1 MIDYEWTFSFPV
13 PSQFIVYRMIHYYLE
28 SDGKREILRQK
39 NFYEKAGLTEE
50 DCKVFAEME
59 RNFQQYMLGSHA
71 SMLSLYRRIS
81 PGKADAVI
89 FYEEKKKEAAQ
100 KLQIFLDTGS
110 GFSEENS
117 VKFPIKDRRCMVK
130 MELPGQIQSL
140 RLDPGELRTGIRV
153 CGLYWEDGS
162 SAQFCTN
169 GVSLGEN
176 LYYFGTT
183 DPQIQIQRI
192 PKNVGTIEI
201 ELEFED
207 EKETS
212 EKFWNIYQKRE
223 QNFRIREAELQ
234 KQENVLRTVENSKL
248 WKMYRNVKKV

>member
-1 MIDYEWTFSFPV
+1 M
-13 PSQFIVYRMIHYYLE
+13 
-28 SDGKREILRQK
+28 K
-39 NFYEKAGLTEE
+39 
-50 DCKVFAEME
+50 
-59 RNFQQYMLGSHA
+59 FQ
-71 SMLSLYRRIS
+71 
-81 PGKADAVI
+81 V
-89 FYEEKKKEAAQ
+89 
-100 KLQIFLDTGS
+100 
-110 GFSEENS
+110 
-117 VKFPIKDRRCMVK
+117 KDRRCMVK

-153 CGLYWEDGS
+153 CGIHWEDGT

-169 GVSLGEN
+169 GDSLGEN
-176 LYYFGTT
+176 LYYFGAA
-183 DPQIQIQRI
+183 DPQIQIQKI
-192 PKNVGTIEI
+192 PENVRTIEI

-234 KQENVLRTVENSKL
+234 KKENVLRTVENSKL

>member
-1 MIDYEWTFSFPV
+1 
-13 PSQFIVYRMIHYYLE
+13 
-28 SDGKREILRQK
+28 
-39 NFYEKAGLTEE
+39 
-50 DCKVFAEME
+50 
-59 RNFQQYMLGSHA
+59 
-71 SMLSLYRRIS
+71 
-81 PGKADAVI
+81 
-89 FYEEKKKEAAQ
+89 
-100 KLQIFLDTGS
+100 
-110 GFSEENS
+110 
-117 VKFPIKDRRCMVK
+117 MVK

-140 RLDPGELRTGIRV
+140 RLDPGDLRTGIRV

-162 SAQFCTN
+162 SAQFSTN

-176 LYYFGTT
+176 LYYFGAT

-192 PKNVGTIEI
+192 PENVGTIEI
-201 ELEFED
+201 NLEFED

-234 KQENVLRTVENSKL
+234 KQENVLRAVENSKL

>member
-1 MIDYEWTFSFPV
+1 
-13 PSQFIVYRMIHYYLE
+13 
-28 SDGKREILRQK
+28 
-39 NFYEKAGLTEE
+39 
-50 DCKVFAEME
+50 
-59 RNFQQYMLGSHA
+59 
-71 SMLSLYRRIS
+71 
-81 PGKADAVI
+81 
-89 FYEEKKKEAAQ
+89 
-100 KLQIFLDTGS
+100 
-110 GFSEENS
+110 
-117 VKFPIKDRRCMVK
+117 MVK

-162 SAQFCTN
+162 SAQFSTN

-176 LYYFGTT
+176 LYYFGAT
-183 DPQIQIQRI
+183 DPRIQIQRI
-192 PKNVGTIEI
+192 PENVGTIEI

-234 KQENVLRTVENSKL
+234 KQENVLRAVENSKL

>member
-1 MIDYEWTFSFPV
+1 M
-13 PSQFIVYRMIHYYLE
+13 
-28 SDGKREILRQK
+28 
-39 NFYEKAGLTEE
+39 
-50 DCKVFAEME
+50 
-59 RNFQQYMLGSHA
+59 
-71 SMLSLYRRIS
+71 
-81 PGKADAVI
+81 
-89 FYEEKKKEAAQ
+89 
-100 KLQIFLDTGS
+100 
-110 GFSEENS
+110 
-117 VKFPIKDRRCMVK
+117 KFPIKDRRCIVK
-130 MELPGQIQSL
+130 MELPGRIQSL

-153 CGLYWEDGS
+153 CRIHWEDGT

-176 LYYFGTT
+176 LYYFGAA

-192 PKNVGTIEI
+192 PENVGTIEI

-223 QNFRIREAELQ
+223 QNFRIRETELQ